1 MTVRADGVRWGYG
14 GENRQER
21 PPEYVGGTVRER
33 TGENWPGAGNLPSQ
47 KPQTVAEG
55 KGELPQGLNRARPGL
70 RTVAASP
77 PGTLKTHTGESLK
90 AKLWWE
96 NLRVWWRTPLDPELW
111 SQRQSDL

>member
-1 MTVRADGVRWGYG
+1 MEKTGRRGLQNML
-14 GENRQER
+14 GE
-21 PPEYVGGTVRER
+21 TVREKP
-33 TGENWPGAGNLPSQ
+33 GENWPGAGNLPSQ

-90 AKLWWE
+90 SKLSWE